1 MLLRIGLLIIEI
13 VLQLALEVYRTDNYF
28 RLTGPVGVSLIY
40 LNYALLFVIGLTFT
54 YKAFVPKQKKLPVLL
69 LGFSTICFIL
79 CLAGLFNAKI
89 FTDAMTYTPVLLGVS
104 AGLVMTKKE

>member
-1 MLLRIGLLIIEI
+1 MLRIAFLIIEI

-28 RLTGPVGVSLIY
+28 RLAGPVGVFLVY
-40 LNYALLFVIGLTFT
+40 LNFALLIVIGFTFT
-54 YKAFVPKQKKLPVLL
+54 YKAFVPKQKKFPVLL

-89 FTDAMTYTPVLLGVS
+89 FTGAMIYTPLLLGVS